1 MPVVVPPFLVI
12 SKAGFI
18 LTETDTRPYFAL
30 KVQRFARPMQ
40 ACTTALSRVCSP
52 ECATS
57 TCQVHTMARR
67 VDVERAQLAELL
79 VALLV
84 RARAVGQ
91 AGVGDQ
97 AALVVLRPLGDRLV
111 VEVDA
116 VRPLVHL
123 E

>member
-1 MPVVVPPFLVI
+1 
-12 SKAGFI
+12 
-18 LTETDTRPYFAL
+18 
-30 KVQRFARPMQ
+30 
-40 ACTTALSRVCSP
+40 
-52 ECATS
+52 
-57 TCQVHTMARR
+57 MARR